1 MTVRRATVV
10 LSLLALLAACAAHH
24 AIPPQPAAPTASPPG
39 PPPSD
44 GPTDYP
50 DDTPL
55 PTRPPRTPRPTF
67 AGASLAIDSNPQGLP
82 VTINGVAQ
90 GVTPLTQ
97 LPLLG
102 VNAPVYTIGESYS
115 IAYQGT
121 GTAPQTIYYNSLAD
135 DRGRLQVIST
145 SSVGA
150 SPAHPLSIARV
161 EPLQRESSTVTFDDT
176 MLYVTYAPSVRAA
189 QADRTARSAGALHSV
204 PLLTLSNGDSMRVVN
219 AGTGNAAALARR
231 LRGTPGVVAVQRVAR
246 MHVLDVTPNDPFYA
260 YQWDM
265 PTIGMPQ
272 AWSLSLGSPSVDVAV
287 VDTGYDAHHPDLA
300 SKVAYAESDIR
311 GVTTVG
317 SAAAQD
323 YVGHGTNV
331 SGIIAAD
338 TDNGFGYA
346 GVGYDVM
353 LQEYCVSNNLD
364 LLASDVALA
373 VTHAVANGARV
384 INLSIGGSPGFVDP
398 GQYAAIQAAIAR
410 GVVVVAAA
418 GNAGSSQVDEPA
430 VDPGVIAVG
439 ASAIDDGGSGDL
451 LHASEYVAEYSN
463 YGPRMTLVAPGG
475 SYTSASDP
483 DYLHH
488 INNLWSSTVNGT
500 QCSIVDDDGCG
511 FIGISGT
518 SMASPHVAGAVALML
533 SVNPSL
539 TPARVDTILR
549 ASADDIGDPKQGAGR
564 LDVYRALASVAGLP
578 PPAPPQPRNFVA
590 IAYETEPGSNAPIV
604 LDVTYPRG
612 VPVESD
618 GTFRIVDVPAGAPE
632 FEIGLWY
639 DRNGDGSVD
648 AGDYFGNAGP
658 CNANAVCEGLDITVH
673 PISTGF
679 QLR

>member
-1 MTVRRATVV
+1 VTARRAAVL
-10 LSLLALLAACAAHH
+10 LSLLALVAACAGHRT
-24 AIPPQPAAPTASPPG
+24 IPSQPAAPTSSPPG
-39 PPPSD
+39 PPPSV

-67 AGASLAIDSNPQGLP
+67 AAGSLTIDSNPQGLP

-90 GVTPLTQ
+90 GVTPIVQ

-102 VNAPVYTIGESYS
+102 VNAPVYSIGDEYS
-115 IAYQGT
+115 IAYQSNGT
-121 GTAPQTIYYNSLAD
+121 QPQTIYYNSRAD
-135 DRGRLQVIST
+135 DRGRLQSIST
-145 SSVGA
+145 SAVGA
-150 SPAHPLSIARV
+150 RPERPFSIARV
-161 EPLQRESSTVTFDDT
+161 DPLQRASAGAYDDAT
-176 MLYVTYAPSVRAA
+176 LYVTYAPSVRAA
-189 QADRTARSAGALHSV
+189 QAERTARGAGALHSV
-204 PLLTLSNGDSMRVVN
+204 PLLTLSSGDTMRVVN
-219 AGTGNAAALARR
+219 AGKGNAAALAAR
-231 LRGTPGVVAVQRVAR
+231 LRGMPGVVAVQRVAR
-246 MHVLDVTPNDPFYA
+246 LHVLDVTPNDPFYA

-265 PTIGMPQ
+265 PTIGMPS
-272 AWSLSLGSPSVDVAV
+272 AWSISLGSPSVEVAV
-287 VDTGYDAHHPDLA
+287 IDTGYDTHHPDLA
-300 SKVAYAESDIR
+300 SNIAYAESDIQ
-311 GVTTVG
+311 GITTVG

-331 SGIIAAD
+331 SGIVAAD

-346 GVGYDVM
+346 GVGYNVK
-353 LQEYCVSNNLD
+353 LQEYCVSNNFD

-439 ASAIDDGGSGDL
+439 ASALDDGGSGDP
-451 LHASEYVAEYSN
+451 LHATEYVAAYSN
-463 YGPRMTLVAPGG
+463 YGARMALVAPGG
-475 SYTSASDP
+475 SYTSADDP

-500 QCSIVDDDGCG
+500 RCSIIDDDACG

-518 SMASPHVAGAVALML
+518 SMASPHVAGAAALML
-533 SVNPSL
+533 SVNPALS
-539 TPARVDTILR
+539 PANVAAILR
-549 ASADDIGDPKQGAGR
+549 ATADDIHDSKQGAGR
-564 LDVYRALASVAGLP
+564 LDVYRALASAAGLP
-578 PPAPPQPRNFVA
+578 PPARPQSRNFTA
-590 IAYETEPGSNAPIV
+590 IAYAVDPGSNVPIV
-604 LDVTYPRG
+604 LDKTYPHG
-612 VPVESD
+612 VQVESD
-618 GTFRIVDVPAGAPE
+618 GTFRIVDVPADAPA

-639 DRNGDGSVD
+639 DQNGDGSVD
-648 AGDYFGNAGP
+648 AGDYFGSAGP
-658 CNANAVCEGLDITVH
+658 CTASAVCEGLDITVH
-673 PISTGF
+673 PIAAGF